1 MKYDLDQLLG
11 SAEHEGLAL
20 RLKKAKYLW
29 NIQDFFNDWLSRFTA
44 QKRALPAAGCC
55 SFACSLRSAR
65 LDCVNNR
72 ILHYRVLTLISPP
85 LTVLARTPAPRFNV
99 LILTSPLR
107 ALLSLLLLPITHN
120 AAINI
125 SQRQLFSIIFSARD
139 CFRIRM
145 EIQPMFSSSR
155 RQC

>member
-1 MKYDLDQLLG
+1 MIDNRVLQLKREHFQLL
-11 SAEHEGLAL
+11 LVCV
-20 RLKKAKYLW
+20 
-29 NIQDFFNDWLSRFTA
+29 FTA
-44 QKRALPAAGCC
+44 LG
-55 SFACSLRSAR
+55 SSG
-65 LDCVNNR
+65 CVNNR

-85 LTVLARTPAPRFNV
+85 LTVLAQTPAPRFNV
-99 LILTSPLR
+99 LILTSALR

-145 EIQPMFSSSR
+145 ETRPMFSMQQTPMNETPYLLNLCLSKDQVGGLYCCFMQVFR
-155 RQC
+155 LV